1 MKYILVGAI
10 TLLMSWSALAQVT
23 ILTDNRI
30 ELLAVNTEINPVL
43 EKGENLKINN
53 GLNQI
58 LVRVTAMVDGNGG
71 KSKFVSSPIV
81 LKFDANDQTLE
92 LKTPFP
98 IRDQQAVRKFEK
110 NPTLSITSKGA
121 EFDVTKDVIIDNEF
135 SFFKDYDKLLEK
147 YNLTDAIAAI
157 NSHNLKENAKVVSTE
172 KVSPSIQSQFLT
184 MTVEEQQAFMQWA
197 MRNLK

>member
-1 MKYILVGAI
+1 MKVIFLGMI
-10 TLLMSWSALAQVT
+10 TLLMSWGASAQVT

-30 ELLAVNTEINPVL
+30 ELLAVNTEINPIL

-53 GLNQI
+53 GINQL
-58 LVRVTAMVDGNGG
+58 LVRVTAIVDGNGG

-81 LKFDANDQTLE
+81 LKFDAKDQVLE

-98 IRDQQAVRKFEK
+98 IRDENAVRKFEK
-110 NPTLSITSKGA
+110 APTLSVTSGG
-121 EFDVTKDVIIDNEF
+121 EDFDVIKDVIIDNEF

-147 YNLTDAIAAI
+147 YNLTNSIASI
-157 NSHNLKENAKVVSTE
+157 NGKPVIIESAVTSKAG
-172 KVSPSIQSQFLT
+172 VSPTIQSQFLL
-184 MTVEEQQAFMQWA
+184 MSAEEQQAFMQWA